1 MRKQANGSGLKKLKE
16 KYTQELQELNKSK
29 PKDKGDEG
37 LLENLARLNAQL
49 GVSRDSLVC
58 PLSDTADYQKEL
70 QSRLSDLKGEL
81 KAKTTEIERLGPD
94 LKAKSK
100 AVDAIDS
107 KVDKLETTVNA
118 ADDGVFK
125 AFCKKIKVAS
135 IREYEDVQLK
145 MMSEE
150 NEKMAEFVVQQNRI
164 GHQYVSSS
172 RVTERGL

>member
-1 MRKQANGSGLKKLKE
+1 MIVWYVLIS
-16 KYTQELQELNKSK
+16 
-29 PKDKGDEG
+29 
-37 LLENLARLNAQL
+37 
-49 GVSRDSLVC
+49 DS
-58 PLSDTADYQKEL
+58 ADYQKEL
-70 QSRLSDLKGEL
+70 RSRLSDLKGEL
-81 KAKTTEIERLGPD
+81 KAKTTEIEKLGPD

-100 AVDAIDS
+100 AVDAIDT

-164 GHQYVSSS
+164 GHQYVPSS
-172 RVTERGL
+172 RVQREGKLMSRIEFERKQLENTRERLSSLKKTIKTEKNNITTRQ

>member
-1 MRKQANGSGLKKLKE
+1 
-16 KYTQELQELNKSK
+16 
-29 PKDKGDEG
+29 
-37 LLENLARLNAQL
+37 
-49 GVSRDSLVC
+49 
-58 PLSDTADYQKEL
+58 LS
-70 QSRLSDLKGEL
+70 
-81 KAKTTEIERLGPD
+81 PD
-94 LKAKSK
+94 LKAKTK
-100 AVDAIDS
+100 AVDAIDT
-107 KVDKLETTVNA
+107 KVEKLESTVNA

-172 RVTERGL
+172 QV

>member
-1 MRKQANGSGLKKLKE
+1 MIAWYVPIPVE
-16 KYTQELQELNKSK
+16 
-29 PKDKGDEG
+29 
-37 LLENLARLNAQL
+37 
-49 GVSRDSLVC
+49 
-58 PLSDTADYQKEL
+58 ADRQKEL

-81 KAKTTEIERLGPD
+81 KAKTAEIEKLGPD
-94 LKAKSK
+94 LKSKTK

-107 KVDKLETTVNA
+107 KVDKWETTVNA

-125 AFCKKIKVAS
+125 AFCKKIRVAS

-164 GHQYVSSS
+164 GHQYVSNF
-172 RVTERGL
+172 RVTRVNADEQDRIRKETT